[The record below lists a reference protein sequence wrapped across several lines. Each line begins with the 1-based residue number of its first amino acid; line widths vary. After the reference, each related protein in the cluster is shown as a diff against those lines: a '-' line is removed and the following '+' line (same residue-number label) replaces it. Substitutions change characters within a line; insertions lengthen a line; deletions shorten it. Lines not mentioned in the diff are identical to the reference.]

1 MLMMAVINVCGKLW
15 LELAVDRSVAVQLRF
30 GICDHLEMRYC
41 QVLNRTVSGQFL
53 VVVGKKKTPKVLRQ
67 GEGMEGRKKKERVR
81 KKAAKIYFKEKGSET
96 DTTHK
101 RKELKNERKKGRQ
114 KHRERKRERENR
126 EMKEEIKKEQTKF
139 ESKGIKRG
147 NDLF

>member
-1 MLMMAVINVCGKLW
+1 M
-15 LELAVDRSVAVQLRF
+15 
-30 GICDHLEMRYC
+30 
-41 QVLNRTVSGQFL
+41 

-96 DTTHK
+96 DT
-101 RKELKNERKKGRQ
+101 RIKERTKKERKKGRQ

-139 ESKGIKRG
+139 ESKGIKEG
-147 NDLF
+147 NDFVLIF